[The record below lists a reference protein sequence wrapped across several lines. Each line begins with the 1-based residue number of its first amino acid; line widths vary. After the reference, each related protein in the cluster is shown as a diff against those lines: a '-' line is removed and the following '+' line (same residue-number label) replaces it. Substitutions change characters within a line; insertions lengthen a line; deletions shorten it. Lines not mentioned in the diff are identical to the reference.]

1 MKQESRSGA
10 QRVSQP
16 IVMLRETRYM
26 SRDEIM
32 REMRRQSGGTQCTTH
47 SPGRG
52 PQRCG
57 AGG

>member
-1 MKQESRSGA
+1 MKHESRSGA

-16 IVMLRETRYM
+16 IMMLRETRYM

-32 REMRRQSGGTQCTTH
+32 RELRRQSGGTQGGTH
-47 SPGRG
+47 SPVRG
-52 PQRCG
+52 QQRGG